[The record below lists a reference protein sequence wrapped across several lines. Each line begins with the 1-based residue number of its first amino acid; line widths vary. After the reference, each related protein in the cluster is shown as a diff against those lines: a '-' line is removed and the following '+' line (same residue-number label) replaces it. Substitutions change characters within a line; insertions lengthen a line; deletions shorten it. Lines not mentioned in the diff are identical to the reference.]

1 MKTRQLITGAFAL
14 IMALATTM
22 NAQIFQNMAG
32 GIGSVNNLASYGAKL
47 YESNG
52 NVYACYQQ
60 YGPTITT
67 IKKWDGTSWS
77 TLPAPPNQLVR
88 AIKEY
93 NNELYIGTY
102 DWLAGGNFYRLSG
115 SSWVPVFSNFT
126 GVVWDLEVHNG
137 LLLCGGA
144 FTIGTTSQK
153 NVTAYNGNTMVPM
166 PAMRTNDT
174 VRDIHIINNE
184 IWVAGA
190 FRNVNGVND
199 SVSVKKLENGTSW
212 EWQAAAYKNGPT
224 YYPHLNGVFDY
235 KGKVYVTGK
244 GLYEIANDT
253 AYKVGSMDYI
263 RSFTEFDG
271 FVYLADPYNVY
282 VFDGGSLFQNNSFPN
297 QTSAFASSS
306 SNLYAF
312 FGDKSKING
321 VDFGH
326 VLRMGHQ
333 SLGLL
338 RGKVYVDNN
347 LNCTF
352 DQGVDLTA
360 PAMMVPIQ
368 VFNTFHMSSTD
379 GQGNYSVYLPAG
391 TYPIQSPVGTLPIH
405 KYYQAA
411 CNTPPSVSVVASQ
424 TTNQDFVFAHDGT
437 TDIESIVHMYG
448 GQRVRQGFTERGV
461 AALRNPGIA
470 INGPVSLKLT
480 IPSTV
485 TFISSTPAP
494 TSTNG
499 NTFTY
504 TFPNIGQAEEKAV
517 FFTIK
522 IDTSTNSIGDTLC
535 WYSEASPV
543 SGDVDLS
550 NDNYTTCTAVL
561 AAYDPND
568 KTPSVAESLPGLT
581 RLDYHI
587 RFQNTGTDTAYTVK
601 IVDTLESYFD
611 PASIMINGSSH
622 NYSFHTSDNNVIA
635 WTFNNIL
642 LPDSGA
648 NYDGS
653 QGFVNFS
660 IDVDPT
666 LNVGDIVDNDAEIYF
681 DFQPAVHTNHAK
693 TVIVSVLDLGEVLE
707 RQTSLG
713 VYPNPAHGLF
723 YIENSL
729 NEKQEVKLIDATGKV
744 VRSISLQPE
753 MKAEVRTESLA
764 LGMYFINDGSN
775 THRVIITP

>member
-1 MKTRQLITGAFAL
+1 MKTRQIITGFLVLIIAF
-14 IMALATTM
+14 IGTS
-22 NAQIFQNMAG
+22 NAQVFHNMAG
-32 GIGSVNNLASYGAKL
+32 GVGSVNNLASYGAKL
-47 YESNG
+47 YENNG
-52 NVYACYQQ
+52 NVYASYQQ
-60 YGPTITT
+60 YGPTTTT

-77 TLPAPPNQLVR
+77 TLPAPPSQQVQ

-102 DWLAGGNFYRLSG
+102 DWLAGGNFYKLSG

-126 GVVWDLEVHNG
+126 GVVWDLEVYNG

-153 NVTAYNGNTMVPM
+153 NVTAYNGNSMVSM

-174 VRDIHIINNE
+174 VRDIHVINNE
-184 IWVAGA
+184 IWVAGS

-199 SVSVKKLENGTSW
+199 SVSVKKLKNGTSW
-212 EWQAAAYKNGPT
+212 EWQASAYKNGFSN
-224 YYPHLNGVFDY
+224 YPHTFGVFDY

-253 AYKVGSMDYI
+253 AYSVGTTSYI

-271 FVYLADPYNVY
+271 FVYLTDGSVH
-282 VFDGGSLFQNNSFPN
+282 VFDGNNVFQNNSFPGN
-297 QTSAFASSS
+297 VQSFATSS

-312 FGDKSKING
+312 FGDDSKING

-326 VLRMGHQ
+326 ILRMGHL

-338 RGKVYVDNN
+338 KGKVYVDNN
-347 LNCTF
+347 SNCTF
-352 DQGVDLTA
+352 DQGVDITA
-360 PAMMVPIQ
+360 PAMTVPVQ
-368 VFNTFHMSSTD
+368 VFNTFYMGSTD
-379 GQGNYSVYLPAG
+379 GQGNYSIYLPAG
-391 TYPIQSPVGTLPIH
+391 TYPTQPPVGTLPIH

-411 CNTPPSVSVVASQ
+411 CSTPNSVSISASQ
-424 TTNQDFVFAHDGT
+424 TTNQDFVFAHDGS
-437 TDIESIVHMYG
+437 TDIESTVFMYG

-461 AALRNPGIA
+461 ATLRNPGIA

-480 IPSTV
+480 IPGTV
-485 TFISSTPAP
+485 TFVSSIPAP

-499 NTFTY
+499 NTLTY
-504 TFPNIGQAEEKAV
+504 TFPSIGQAEEKAV
-517 FFTIK
+517 FLWVE
-522 IDTSTNSIGDTLC
+522 IDTNFNSIGDTLC
-535 WYSEASPV
+535 WYSEATPV
-543 SGDVDLS
+543 SGDVDLG
-550 NDNYTTCTAVL
+550 NDNDSMCTAVL

-568 KTPSVAESLPGLT
+568 KTPNVGESLPGLS

-611 PASIMINGSSH
+611 PASIMINGASH
-622 NYSFHTSDNNVIA
+622 DYSFAIAENNVIA
-635 WTFNNIL
+635 WTFENIL
-642 LPDSGA
+642 LPDCGA
-648 NYDGS
+648 NYAES

-666 LNVGDIVDNDAEIYF
+666 LNVGDIIDNDAEIYF
-681 DFQPAVHTNHAK
+681 DFQPAVHTNHAQ
-693 TVIVSVLDLGEVLE
+693 TVIVSVLGVEEFLE
-707 RQTSLG
+707 RQTSLE
-713 VYPNPAHGLF
+713 VYPNPAQGMF
-723 YIENSL
+723 CIENSL

-744 VRSISLQPE
+744 IKNISLQPE
-753 MKAEVRTESLA
+753 MKAEIRTESLA
-764 LGMYFINDGSN
+764 PGIYFINNGSN